1 MLNKINTQLER
12 LSADNAKVR
21 LDRDFAPDV
30 GELVEVE
37 LKDAYWHLLPE
48 QFLALLKDLPDNA
61 GSEAIRTA
69 IEKKGPQVW
78 HGPAPDSRDT
88 SP

>member
-1 MLNKINTQLER
+1 MLKKIRRELQR
-12 LSADNAKVR
+12 LSADNVSVT
-21 LDRDFAPDV
+21 LDHDFAPDV
-30 GELVEVE
+30 GELVKVV

-48 QFLALLKDLPDNA
+48 QFLALLKDLPDDA

-69 IEKKGPQVW
+69 IEKKAPQVW
-78 HGPAPDSRDT
+78 HGPSPESRDT